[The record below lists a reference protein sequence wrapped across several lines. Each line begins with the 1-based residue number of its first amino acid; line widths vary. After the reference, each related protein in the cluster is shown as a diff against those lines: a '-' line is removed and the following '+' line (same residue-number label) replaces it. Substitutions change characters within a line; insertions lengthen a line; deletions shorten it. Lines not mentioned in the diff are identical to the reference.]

1 MTTVDPVERLPLSP
15 PVFQVLLS
23 LCEQP
28 MHGYAIL
35 TDIQDRAETTVQLG
49 AGTLYAAIRRMS
61 IAGMV
66 EECDPPAGEVV
77 TDTRRRYYRL
87 TQHGRE
93 IARAACRARRDAGRT
108 RYCQRTQPPTSAAP
122 FPITV
127 SRYIF

>member
-23 LCEQP
+23 LCERP

-35 TDIQDRAETTVQLG
+35 TDIQDRTETTVQLG

-61 IAGMV
+61 SAGMV
-66 EECDPPAGEVV
+66 EECDPPVDEEV

-87 TQHGRE
+87 TDHGRE
-93 IARAACRARRDAGRT
+93 IARAEARRVRSLAELASDRRLLAD
-108 RYCQRTQPPTSAAP
+108 PAPAAP
-122 FPITV
+122 
-127 SRYIF
+127 RG

>member
-23 LCEQP
+23 LCEGP

-35 TDIQDRAETTVQLG
+35 TDIQDRTETTVQLG

-61 IAGMV
+61 SAGMV
-66 EECDPPAGEVV
+66 EECDPPSGEEV

-87 TQHGRE
+87 TDHGTE
-93 IARAACRARRDAGRT
+93 IARAEARRLRSLAELATDRRLLVDPA
-108 RYCQRTQPPTSAAP
+108 PAAP
-122 FPITV
+122 
-127 SRYIF
+127 SG